1 MLRKEFRDALRRL
14 AECMVLLVAVPLGY
28 IWDRAIVHFG
38 WHFADIWSAVFAVT
52 VFLFAAYAGASLFL
66 SEKKD
71 RALEYLLSLPI
82 SRSKIVLAKIGPRLA
97 ILAGL
102 WGVYS
107 LFGGLGGPSWDW
119 SLLVLLLFL
128 FFIAASL
135 SISIDSVVIGVVGVI
150 LLFATFS
157 FSSRTLTFIAWKLG
171 LISSISS
178 VWTGWIAAG
187 VLILGP
193 FAAAFLLVI
202 RNLQAM
208 PLRLQMRPYYRLA
221 LPSFLV
227 VVFLI
232 LKFYGAFLAAMKQMN

>member
-14 AECMVLLVAVPLGY
+14 TECLVLLGAVPLGY
-28 IWDRAIVHFG
+28 IWDRAIVHSG
-38 WHFADIWSAVFAVT
+38 WRFSEIWATVFAAT
-52 VFLFAAYAGASLFL
+52 LFLFAAYAGASLFL

-71 RALEYLLSLPI
+71 RALEYLLSLPV
-82 SRSKIVLAKIGPRLA
+82 SRTKIVLVKIGPRLA

-102 WGVYS
+102 WGAR
-107 LFGGLGGPSWDW
+107 
-119 SLLVLLLFL
+119 SLLVGRAWDWRLLVSLLFL
-128 FFIAASL
+128 FFVAASL
-135 SISIDSVVIGVVGVI
+135 SIAIDSVIIGFFGVV
-150 LLFATFS
+150 LLFATFQL
-157 FSSRTLTFIAWKLG
+157 SSSTLTFIAWKLG
-171 LISSISS
+171 LISSLSR
-178 VWTGWIAAG
+178 GWIGWTAAG

-227 VVFLI
+227 VIFLI
-232 LKFYGAFLAAMKQMN
+232 LKFFGAYLAAMGRMN

>member
-14 AECMVLLVAVPLGY
+14 AECLVLLVAVPLGY
-28 IWDRAIVHFG
+28 IWDRAIVHYGWRFG
-38 WHFADIWSAVFAVT
+38 EIWAAVFAVT
-52 VFLFAAYAGASLFL
+52 VFLFAAYAGASLFF

-71 RALEYLLSLPI
+71 RALEYLLSLPV

-97 ILAGL
+97 ILGGL
-102 WGVYS
+102 WGALV
-107 LFGGLGGPSWDW
+107 LFRGWAWEW

-128 FFIAASL
+128 FFVAASL
-135 SISIDSVVIGVVGVI
+135 SISIDSVVIGVMGVVI
-150 LLFATFS
+150 LFVTFS
-157 FSSRTLTFIAWKLG
+157 FSSPTLTFIAWKLG
-171 LISSISS
+171 LVASLSSMWI
-178 VWTGWIAAG
+178 GWIAAG

-193 FAAAFLLVI
+193 FASAFLLVI

-232 LKFYGAFLAAMKQMN
+232 LKFFGYYLAAMKRMN

>member
-14 AECMVLLVAVPLGY
+14 AECLVFLVAVPLGY

-38 WHFADIWSAVFAVT
+38 WRFADIWSAVFAVT

-66 SEKKD
+66 AEKKD
-71 RALEYLLSLPI
+71 RALEYLLSLPV
-82 SRSKIVLAKIGPRLA
+82 SRSKIVSAKIGSRLA

-102 WGVYS
+102 WGVGF
-107 LFGGLGGPSWDW
+107 LLVGRAWDW
-119 SLLVLLLFL
+119 RLFVLLLFL

-135 SISIDSVVIGVVGVI
+135 SVAIDSVVIGVLGVS
-150 LLFATFS
+150 LLFATFF
-157 FSSRTLTFIAWKLG
+157 FSSPTLTFIAWKLG
-171 LISSISS
+171 LISSISN
-178 VWTGWIAAG
+178 VWIGWITAG

-227 VVFLI
+227 VIFLI
-232 LKFYGAFLAAMKQMN
+232 LKFFGDYLAAMKRMN

>member
-52 VFLFAAYAGASLFL
+52 VFVFAAYAGASLFF

-71 RALEYLLSLPI
+71 RALEYLLSLPV

-97 ILAGL
+97 ILVGL
-102 WGVYS
+102 WCAFS
-107 LFGGLGGPSWDW
+107 LFAGRAWNLGLI
-119 SLLVLLLFL
+119 VLLLFL
-128 FFIAASL
+128 FFVAASL
-135 SISIDSVVIGVVGVI
+135 SIAIDSVVIGFLGVF
-150 LLFATFS
+150 LLFATFYLS
-157 FSSRTLTFIAWKLG
+157 ASTLTFIAWKLG

-178 VWTGWIAAG
+178 VWIGWIAAG

-221 LPSFLV
+221 LPSFPV
-227 VVFLI
+227 VIFLI
-232 LKFYGAFLAAMKQMN
+232 LKFFGAYLAAAGRLD